1 MKRRI
6 FIYPL
11 LLLMLLPFLGNAQAT
26 DSDVLTFYTEKEV
39 GETIKLSL
47 KYEGMLQIDGL
58 ESVPPSQN
66 YTYHLSDV
74 KLTKQKVVIKGKLI
88 SLGIHNEQEIT
99 RIDAPGHET
108 LQEVYCVNNAHFK
121 VADFAKSSKL
131 KLIFVAGSGLK
142 GADLTKFVQTLPKVA
157 NGSLVIYRAVDG
169 KKAPAT
175 WTIADIAT
183 ANAKGWHINAIVKNV
198 LSELYPDEITF
209 TLDPSKEKKFRMGI
223 LGSYS
228 DVPFISDI
236 ASNPFIEQSNT
247 FVEYTTDKGSVT
259 IGGNTSSLRLE
270 GRNVTGLLIGKN
282 RSLER
287 LAISNLSIKE
297 ADFSGCETLHDID
310 CFDNGI
316 RGEAT
321 TRLMA
326 SLPDRRTLNKA
337 GKIVFTKEN
346 SKISNEYTD
355 QDLYLAKTRNWSVW
369 KRNKGGSD
377 VEITPKGSYKQFSVT
392 TDKKPGDPFYVYY
405 YAQSEKDAV
414 FGGVRL
420 LPKEKWTNDKNAILT
435 AQKVLFVGNIF
446 TLVLPDQQITSITT
460 EDYPEL
466 RSLEISGNKLERI
479 DLSRFTELLN
489 VGCARNPFTQEGA
502 TFTLSHLPDR
512 SSKEE
517 AGRIVFVSDDDDA
530 PQINITN
537 EALLAAG
544 KLNWKVMRRHKDG
557 KETEIQPK
565 EETTIT
571 LVTERA
577 IGEKVSIHIANEDGQ
592 PVSVTGLNV
601 PTIESGVEL
610 VEYTL
615 TSQTVTITGSV
626 NLLEIPHGGWTQ
638 IVTSDNNPLKMLV
651 YPKNKVVAPILHTPM
666 LEMVQCNNNGMS
678 VEQTRNLIASLRDF
692 TPFAKEGQFGSLLL
706 EDETLSEAINAYTDA
721 EITAANAK
729 NWKCVVKFSE
739 ELAGELFTSD
749 KNVLRINTQL
759 PKMSKIRFTIH
770 YNGALLAADGIGKQ
784 KELPKSSD
792 KEQEGELTANF
803 VRFVGDIDNLN
814 IANLQVTRL
823 EMRGNK
829 SIARVN
835 CANNAIASF
844 DLSNCEKL
852 YFLNLTK
859 NGLKADFVSQLIAQ
873 LPDRSAEA
881 DKGEL
886 RLFDTFKGQGE
897 SNELSSDHVR
907 AANAKGWRITD
918 ATKEI
923 TAELLGSELV
933 LRPQESD
940 DTIYTLD
947 GIRLYTSVDE
957 LSEGIYIIGGKK
969 VIINHSK

>member
-1 MKRRI
+1 MKRQL

-11 LLLMLLPFLGNAQAT
+11 LFLMLLPFPGNAQAT
-26 DSDVLTFYTEKEV
+26 GTDVLTFYTDKKV
-39 GETIKLSL
+39 GEIIKLSL
-47 KYEGMLQIDGL
+47 KYEGTLQIDGL
-58 ESVPPSQN
+58 ESVPPSKN
-66 YTYHLSDV
+66 FTYDLTDV

-88 SLGIHNEQEIT
+88 SFGIHNEQKVTYIY
-99 RIDAPGHET
+99 APGHET
-108 LQEVYCVNNAHFK
+108 LQEVYCVNNALFK
-121 VADFAKSSKL
+121 AADFAKCSKL
-131 KLIFVAGSGLK
+131 RHISVAGSGLK
-142 GADLTKFVQTLPKVA
+142 GEVLTKFVQTLPKVA
-157 NGSLVIYRAVDG
+157 EASLVIYRAEES
-169 KKAPAT
+169 KKEPAT
-175 WTIADIAT
+175 WTIADIAA

-198 LSELYPDEITF
+198 PSELYPDEITF
-209 TLDPSKEKKFRMGI
+209 TLDPSKEKKFRMWI
-223 LGSYS
+223 LGSYPN
-228 DVPFISDI
+228 VPFISDI
-236 ASNPFIEQSNT
+236 ASNPFIEQPNT
-247 FVEYTTDKGSVT
+247 FVPYTTDKESVT
-259 IGGNTSSLRLE
+259 VGGNTSFLRLD
-270 GRNVTGLLIGKN
+270 GRNVTGLSIGKN
-282 RSLER
+282 CSLER
-287 LAISNLSIKE
+287 LAISDLSIKE
-297 ADFSGCETLHDID
+297 ADFSGCEALHYID

-326 SLPDRRTLNKA
+326 SLPDRRTLNKS
-337 GKIVFTKEN
+337 GKIVFTEEKPET
-346 SKISNEYTD
+346 SNEYTD
-355 QDLYLAKTRNWSVW
+355 KDLYLAKARNWSVW
-369 KRNKGGSD
+369 KRNKEGND
-377 VEITPKGSYKQFSVT
+377 VEITPLGSYKEFSVT
-392 TDKKPGDPFYVYY
+392 TAKKPGDPFYFLY
-405 YAQSEKDAV
+405 YAQSVKDAV

-420 LPKEKWTNDKNAILT
+420 LPKAEWTNDKNAILT
-435 AQKVLFVGNIF
+435 AQKVVFVGSIY
-446 TLVLPDQQITSITT
+446 TLELPDQQITSIAT

-479 DLSRFTELLN
+479 DLSRFTELQN

-512 SSKEE
+512 SGKEE
-517 AGRIVFVSDDDDA
+517 EGRIVFVADDDDA
-530 PQINITN
+530 PQPDITN

-557 KETEIQPK
+557 KESEIQPQ
-565 EETTIT
+565 EATTIT

-601 PTIESGVEL
+601 STIDSGMEL

-626 NLLEIPHGGWTQ
+626 NLLEIPNGGWAQ
-638 IVTSDNNPLKMLV
+638 IVTSENNPLKMLV
-651 YPKNKVVAPILHTPM
+651 YPKNKVVDPILHTPM

-678 VEQTRNLIASLRDF
+678 VEQTRNLIASLRDL
-692 TPFAKEGQFGSLLL
+692 TPFAKDRQFGSLLL
-706 EDETLSEAINAYTDA
+706 EDENLSEAVNVYTDA

-729 NWKCVVKFSE
+729 NWKCAVKFSE
-739 ELAGELFTSD
+739 EMAGEIFTSD
-749 KNVLRINTQL
+749 KNVLRFNTQL
-759 PKMSKIRFTIH
+759 PKTSKIRFTIH
-770 YNGALLAADGIGKQ
+770 YNGSLLAADGIGKQ
-784 KELPKSSD
+784 EELPKSSD

-823 EMRGNK
+823 EMRGHK

-844 DLSNCEKL
+844 DISNSAKL

-859 NGLKADFVSQLIAQ
+859 NGLKANLVSQLIAQ

-886 RLFDTFKGQGE
+886 QLFDTFKGQGE

-907 AANAKGWRITD
+907 AANARGWRITD

-940 DTIYTLD
+940 DTVYTLD
-947 GIRLYTSVDE
+947 GIRLFTSIDE